1 MARIPDA
8 NVGVNLQYEG
18 SDPLPVVI
26 VRDKKSRYDLGV
38 RAAAAVIAF
47 FLTSWIVM
55 LLLPLVGLRP
65 GYWAAAGIYLL
76 ANILF
81 KTNINSLVTLYTRE
95 K

>member
-1 MARIPDA
+1 MVRVPDA
-8 NVGVNLQYEG
+8 TVGVNLQYEG

-26 VRDKKSRYDLGV
+26 VRDKKSGHDLGV
-38 RAAAAVIAF
+38 RAAATVIAF

-76 ANILF
+76 SNTLF
-81 KTNINSLVTLYTRE
+81 KTDIKSLVTLYTRE